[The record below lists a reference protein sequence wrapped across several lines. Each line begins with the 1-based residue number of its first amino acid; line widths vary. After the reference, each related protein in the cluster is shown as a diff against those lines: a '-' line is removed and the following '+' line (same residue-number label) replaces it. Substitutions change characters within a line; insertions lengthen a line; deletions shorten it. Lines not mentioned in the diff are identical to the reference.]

1 MFVCAVKR
9 PPSVAVGAS
18 VGVGAGIG
26 VGVSIIP
33 SSASLDR
40 GMGAGRYLA
49 LGLESKVSR
58 SRPFGDICNGH
69 PYSIRAQLMR
79 LIALSERPSAPTGT
93 GAEAEEEVSPLH
105 GGVGEEEE
113 EEEVWGGSW
122 DMVPSLLSAPLCVLA
137 LQILSMIS
145 FRTSPTSP
153 LSRSFS
159 LSPSCLMAGGGM
171 QKGGGRGA
179 FSRDSH
185 FLRAVECREM
195 EEEEGEG
202 EGEEGEIKVD

>member
-1 MFVCAVKR
+1 VFVCAVKR
-9 PPSVAVGAS
+9 PPSAAVGAS
-18 VGVGAGIG
+18 VGAGVGIGIG
-26 VGVSIIP
+26 VGVRIIP

-69 PYSIRAQLMR
+69 PYSIRAQLIR
-79 LIALSERPSAPTGT
+79 LIALSERPSAPAGT
-93 GAEAEEEVSPLH
+93 GAEEEEEVSPLH

-113 EEEVWGGSW
+113 EEVWGVSW
-122 DMVPSLLSAPLCVLA
+122 DTVPSLLSAPLCVLA
-137 LQILSMIS
+137 LQILSMSS

-179 FSRDSH
+179 FSKDSH
-185 FLRAVECREM
+185 FLRAVGCREM

-202 EGEEGEIKVD
+202 EEGEIEVD

>member
-9 PPSVAVGAS
+9 PPSIAVGAS
-18 VGVGAGIG
+18 VG

-69 PYSIRAQLMR
+69 PYSIRAQLIR

-93 GAEAEEEVSPLH
+93 GAEAEVSPLH

-122 DMVPSLLSAPLCVLA
+122 DIVPSLLSAPLCVLA

-145 FRTSPTSP
+145 LRTSPTSP

-159 LSPSCLMAGGGM
+159 FSPSCLMAGGGM
-171 QKGGGRGA
+171 QKGGGKGA

-185 FLRAVECREM
+185 FLRAVGRREL

-202 EGEEGEIKVD
+202 EGEEGEIEVE